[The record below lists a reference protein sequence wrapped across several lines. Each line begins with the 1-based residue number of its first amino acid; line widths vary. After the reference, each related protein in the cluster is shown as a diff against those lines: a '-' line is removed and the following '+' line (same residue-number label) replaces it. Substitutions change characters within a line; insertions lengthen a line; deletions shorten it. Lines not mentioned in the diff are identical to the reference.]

1 MTESAKTFLERFN
14 ALRDEMKAP
23 KNCRNNFGG
32 YNYRNLEG
40 IQEALKPLAVKW
52 QVTINGKD
60 DIVEMCGRLFYKS
73 VYTAMDSTGKDQ
85 AVLSTVGWAEHPA
98 SKKGMDPA
106 QLTGAVSSYARKYAL
121 GGLLM
126 LDDTEDADS
135 GTYQPAPTPQP
146 SRRDQMLARIKQLTD
161 EATANGVKPES
172 VGEWLKARYGTTNKA
187 DLTDQQLT
195 ELGKHLAQVAKDSK
209 TIKTKEN

>member
-1 MTESAKTFLERFN
+1 MTESDKTFMERFT

-60 DIVEMCGRLFYKS
+60 DLVEMCGRLFYKS
-73 VYTAMDSTGKDQ
+73 VYTAMDSTEQD
-85 AVLSTVGWAEHPA
+85 ATVLETVGWAEHPA

-135 GTYQPAPTPQP
+135 STYQPAPAAQP
-146 SRRDQMLARIKQLTD
+146 SRREQMLARIEQLAN
-161 EATANGVKPES
+161 EASANGVRRES
-172 VGEWLKARYGTTNKA
+172 VDEWLQAKYGTYNKA
-187 DLTDQQLT
+187 DLTDAQLT

-209 TIKTKEN
+209 TLKKEN

>member
-1 MTESAKTFLERFN
+1 MTESDKTFMERFN

-40 IQEALKPLAVKW
+40 IQVALKPLAVKW

-60 DIVEMCGRLFYKS
+60 DLVEICGRLFYKS
-73 VYTAMDSTGKDQ
+73 VYTAMDSTGKEQ
-85 AVLSTVGWAEHPA
+85 TVLDTVGWAEHPV

-135 GTYQPAPTPQP
+135 SAYQPTPVTQP
-146 SRRDQMLARIKQLTD
+146 SRREQMLARIEQLAN
-161 EATANGVKPES
+161 EATANGVKRES
-172 VGEWLKARYGTTNKA
+172 VDEWLQAKYGTNNKA
-187 DLTDQQLT
+187 DLTDAQLT

-209 TIKTKEN
+209 TLKKEN

>member
-1 MTESAKTFLERFN
+1 MTESDKTFMERFN

-60 DIVEMCGRLFYKS
+60 DLVEMCGRLFYKS
-73 VYTAMDSTGKDQ
+73 VYTAMDSTGQD
-85 AVLSTVGWAEHPA
+85 ATVLETVGWAEHPA

-135 GTYQPAPTPQP
+135 STYQPAPAAQP
-146 SRRDQMLARIKQLTD
+146 SRREQMLARIEQLAN
-161 EATANGVKPES
+161 EASANGVRRES
-172 VGEWLKARYGTTNKA
+172 VDEWLQAKYGTNNKA
-187 DLTDQQLT
+187 DLTDAQLT

-209 TIKTKEN
+209 TLKKEN